1 MCAAA
6 RFFGALQHLK
16 NPLDPRCRALRPSV
30 APLHSGG
37 GSIKIDGTFW
47 GTIERGFSGIAAAVA
62 SASIQE
68 IVAVFGQPVAG
79 NPTQY
84 MMEKAFAQ
92 VGLDWRYLTLEV
104 APDDLGDAV
113 RGMRAMGFKGCNLT
127 IPHKVEVL
135 KYLDRTSEA
144 ATLMGAVN
152 CVNRVGNELVGE
164 NTDGKGFVQSLR
176 EVTDPAGKNFVVLGA
191 GGAARAIAVE
201 LALAG
206 VARMLVVNRGESRG
220 TELAN
225 LVQSKIG
232 VPAQYV
238 KWEGDYEVP
247 PETDVIINATSIGLG
262 DAEARVPLA
271 TGTLESDMVVADVI
285 FNPPET
291 RLIRDARGRGC
302 TVLDGLGMLVNQ
314 AVIAFRIWT
323 GQDADP
329 QVMRDA
335 LEEFLGL

>member
-1 MCAAA
+1 MSHPA
-6 RFFGALQHLK
+6 
-16 NPLDPRCRALRPSV
+16 
-30 APLHSGG
+30 
-37 GSIKIDGTFW
+37 
-47 GTIERGFSGIAAAVA
+47 
-62 SASIQE
+62 IQE

-104 APDDLGDAV
+104 APADLADAIK
-113 RGMRAMGFKGCNLT
+113 GMRAMGFRGCNLT
-127 IPHKVEVL
+127 IPHKVEVIQ
-135 KYLDRTSEA
+135 YLDRTSEA
-144 ATLMGAVN
+144 AALMGAVN
-152 CVNRVGNELVGE
+152 CVNRVGHELVGE

-176 EVTDPAGKNFVVLGA
+176 EATNPAEKNVAILGA

-201 LALAG
+201 VALAG
-206 VARMLVVNRGESRG
+206 AAQITVVNRGETRG
-220 TELAN
+220 QELVDLINNRVHVA
-225 LVQSKIG
+225 
-232 VPAQYV
+232 ARFV

-247 PETDVIINATSIGLG
+247 PETDIVINATSIGLG

-271 TGTLESDMVVADVI
+271 VDTLESDMVVADVI

-291 RLIRDARGRGC
+291 RLIRDAQQRGC
-302 TVLDGLGMLVNQ
+302 ATLDGLGMLVNQ

-323 GQDADP
+323 GQDANAE
-329 QVMRDA
+329 VMRDA